1 MAATKKK
8 KYKLTDPATQF
19 AEVTAEG
26 SFSLAGEQE
35 KELPKNPSHELL
47 KRIEAG
53 FIVEVK

>member
-1 MAATKKK
+1 MAAANKK
-8 KYKLTDPATQF
+8 KYKLKDPTTQY
-19 AEVTAEG
+19 AEINSLG

>member
-1 MAATKKK
+1 MAAVKKK
-8 KYKLTDPATQF
+8 KDKLKDPATQF
-19 AEVTAEG
+19 AEIYSEG

>member
-1 MAATKKK
+1 VAAAKKK
-8 KYKLTDPATQF
+8 KYKLKDPTTQY
-19 AEVTAEG
+19 AEVNSLG

-35 KELPKNPSHELL
+35 KELPDNPSHELL